1 VSLLAAKNITKEFGG
16 VRALHEVNIDV
27 EAGTVHAIIG
37 PNGAGKTTFFNVITG
52 LIRPDTGEIFFNS
65 IDITNLKPH
74 SITKTGIARTFQTVR
89 IFPEM
94 TCIDNVKLA
103 LHCRSRLAFID
114 TFLTPPFY
122 PLKQESKIH
131 QKAKEFL
138 EIVDLSDFR
147 NRSSGELNLIEQRK
161 LEIARA
167 LATEPKLF
175 FLDEPTAG
183 MDPADA
189 LKVHK
194 LIGKLKET
202 GLTIVL
208 IAHDLKLVMESSDRI
223 TVLNFGRKIA
233 EGDPREIRNN
243 PLVVE
248 AYFGKD

>member
-1 VSLLAAKNITKEFGG
+1 MPLLTVKSISKDFGG
-16 VRALHEVNIDV
+16 VRALNEVEISVDT
-27 EAGTVHAIIG
+27 GTVHAVIG
-37 PNGAGKTTFFNVITG
+37 PNGAGKTTLFNIITG
-52 LIRPDTGEIFFNS
+52 LIRPDTGEILFNS

-94 TCIDNVKLA
+94 TCLDNVKLA

-114 TFLTPPFY
+114 TFLTPPFFH
-122 PLKQESKIH
+122 LKQESKIH

-138 EIVDLSDFR
+138 EIVDLADFQ

-175 FLDEPTAG
+175 FMDEPTAG
-183 MDPADA
+183 MDIADA
-189 LKVHK
+189 FKVHK
-194 LIGKLKET
+194 LIGQLKET

-208 IAHDLKLVMESSDRI
+208 IAHDMKLVMESSDRI
-223 TVLNFGRKIA
+223 TVLNFGQKIA
-233 EGDPREIRNN
+233 EGEPLEIRNN